1 MQAECGDLYCYR
13 FKAGHRELVQLLSS
27 DGPGGELTLEMDQ
40 SYVFPYAAPMVVCSV
55 GGGGSLVVGLVG
67 LGLVVR
73 RRRPAAAA

>member
-1 MQAECGDLYCYR
+1 
-13 FKAGHRELVQLLSS
+13 
-27 DGPGGELTLEMDQ
+27 MDQ